1 MQTLF
6 KSVRGT
12 LTAFILFLL
21 IWGGF
26 SCCFDAYVIPSPLK
40 IIASSNRL
48 LDRAFFDHAAISLMR
63 ITMGFGIAF
72 GLGSGMGIFSA
83 AMKVSSAV
91 ETFLLLFQVI
101 PGVILGL
108 VFLLIFGV
116 GSTAPIAL
124 IVILT
129 TPIIAVNTANSL
141 MKRNRVLEGVIRS
154 FNGGFRHLLCDLY
167 LPALIPAMKTNL
179 TMGAV
184 LSVKIL
190 LLGEFLASN
199 SGIGYLLNIS
209 KIYFNMEAVFFYLL
223 VILLGIVFFQIIVN
237 TLFSLFF
244 SKYLYPE

>member
-1 MQTLF
+1 MQTLLR
-6 KSVRGT
+6 SIRGT
-12 LTAFILFLL
+12 LAAFILFLVL
-21 IWGGF
+21 WGGL

-40 IIASSNRL
+40 IIANSKRL
-48 LDRAFFDHAAISLMR
+48 LDLTFFDNAAISIMR
-63 ITMGFGIAF
+63 ITMGFCIAF
-72 GLGSGMGIFSA
+72 GLGSGIGIFSA
-83 AMKVSSAV
+83 ALKISSAV
-91 ETFLLLFQVI
+91 ETFLVLFQVI

-108 VFLLIFGV
+108 VLLLIFGV
-116 GSTAPIAL
+116 GSTAPIVL

-154 FNGGFRHLLCDLY
+154 FNGGFSHLLRDLY

-184 LSVKIL
+184 LSVKII
-190 LLGEFLASN
+190 LLGEFLASD

-237 TLFSLFF
+237 TLFALFF
-244 SKYLYPE
+244 SKYLYSE